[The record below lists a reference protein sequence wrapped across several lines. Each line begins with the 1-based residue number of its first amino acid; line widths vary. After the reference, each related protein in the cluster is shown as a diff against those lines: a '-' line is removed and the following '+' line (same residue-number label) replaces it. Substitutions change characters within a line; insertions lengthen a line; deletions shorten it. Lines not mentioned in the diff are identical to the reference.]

1 MSLFSTFINDKKCM
15 IKTRIILLLFF
26 FSFKLLYSQES
37 FFKKGLELFDDEQ
50 FILAQSYFE
59 KINTDQALFY
69 NAECSKILFLDDAEF
84 LYEKLLFDYPESVLN
99 HNANIALAEI
109 NFRKK
114 NYLKSC
120 RYYSI
125 ELNYLND
132 SQIFN
137 LAYSYFASDSLVK
150 SKLFFKKL
158 LNSSNSCAAA
168 AQYYYAHIAYQNK
181 DFISSLEWFLKLEG
195 KTKFSDIIP
204 YYIAQIYYQKK
215 EYKKLILFLESKVD
229 NIINSRTTEVNR
241 LLAESYYHLENYDRA
256 IKYFNLYFSNNN
268 SFVKQEYYMLAFS
281 YFKSLDNVNAIK
293 FFEKSLGQNDTLD
306 QISSYYLG
314 ASYLKMNNKKYS
326 LNAFKKSSQFNI
338 NPSLKDDALFNYAKL
353 SYELDLPY
361 NNTLEIFKKFI
372 NESNSQPK
380 IDTIQTLMANVLR
393 GTSNYLKAYN
403 GLKSLGSHTKEQKII
418 MQELAYFLAINEFNN
433 SNYKNAIDFF
443 IQSNNFKVNLDIYY
457 LSNFWM
463 ADALYMLDDFE
474 KAKSIYEKIGF
485 NDKLSSYIS
494 NAKYNLAYC
503 YFQTKEFKE
512 SNSLF
517 RSFIKNCKDSSMLN
531 DAFLRIADCFYM
543 QNEFLLSQKYYEKS
557 IKLNL
562 FDVDYALYN
571 SSLCLSLI
579 NQKSK
584 KLTMLKR
591 LVKDFYNSPYYDN
604 ALFDLANNFKNNN
617 DFQLAISYYDS
628 VLKNS
633 ADLSLRAESYL
644 GRGIINFN
652 NNKTD
657 EAIDDYTFVIENF
670 SKTKYFK
677 QALLGIQSIY
687 VANAQ
692 VDKYVDLINS
702 LPNFNVNK
710 SEIDSLSYNAAFI
723 KFSEG
728 EYVYSRDNFINYLN
742 DFSKIH
748 NSSVE
753 HDGVFVNQANYFLA
767 ESYRRLSDSLNA
779 FLYYENIIKSNSKE
793 YLEVALMF
801 CARHKYRLKEY
812 SSSNLYYLAI
822 EGIASSNSLRRE
834 AIIRLMYGFNFL
846 ENNSAFVYAQKVLSL
861 DKNDN
866 WLISIAN
873 TIIAR
878 EEFLRGNYLK
888 VRINYKTVLDIN
900 LGSEAAEAKYMLSY
914 LTFLDNDLELAEKMI
929 FELAENYS
937 NDYFIAKAFILL
949 SDIYIEKNDLFQAKA
964 TLESV
969 IDNHNGSELRLLAQK
984 KRENILEKELALNS
998 VSEKSTNEYLDLNLD
1013 YELIFEEES
1022 ENEEY

>member
-1 MSLFSTFINDKKCM
+1 
-15 IKTRIILLLFF
+15 
-26 FSFKLLYSQES
+26 
-37 FFKKGLELFDDEQ
+37 
-50 FILAQSYFE
+50 
-59 KINTDQALFY
+59 
-69 NAECSKILFLDDAEF
+69 
-84 LYEKLLFDYPESVLN
+84 
-99 HNANIALAEI
+99 
-109 NFRKK
+109 
-114 NYLKSC
+114 
-120 RYYSI
+120 
-125 ELNYLND
+125 
-132 SQIFN
+132 
-137 LAYSYFASDSLVK
+137 
-150 SKLFFKKL
+150 
-158 LNSSNSCAAA
+158 
-168 AQYYYAHIAYQNK
+168 
-181 DFISSLEWFLKLEG
+181 
-195 KTKFSDIIP
+195 
-204 YYIAQIYYQKK
+204 
-215 EYKKLILFLESKVD
+215 
-229 NIINSRTTEVNR
+229 
-241 LLAESYYHLENYDRA
+241 
-256 IKYFNLYFSNNN
+256 
-268 SFVKQEYYMLAFS
+268 
-281 YFKSLDNVNAIK
+281 
-293 FFEKSLGQNDTLD
+293 
-306 QISSYYLG
+306 
-314 ASYLKMNNKKYS
+314 
-326 LNAFKKSSQFNI
+326 
-338 NPSLKDDALFNYAKL
+338 
-353 SYELDLPY
+353 
-361 NNTLEIFKKFI
+361 
-372 NESNSQPK
+372 
-380 IDTIQTLMANVLR
+380 
-393 GTSNYLKAYN
+393 
-403 GLKSLGSHTKEQKII
+403 
-418 MQELAYFLAINEFNN
+418 
-433 SNYKNAIDFF
+433 
-443 IQSNNFKVNLDIYY
+443 
-457 LSNFWM
+457 
-463 ADALYMLDDFE
+463 
-474 KAKSIYEKIGF
+474 
-485 NDKLSSYIS
+485 
-494 NAKYNLAYC
+494 
-503 YFQTKEFKE
+503 
-512 SNSLF
+512 
-517 RSFIKNCKDSSMLN
+517 MLN

-571 SSLCLSLI
+571 RSLCLSLV
-579 NQKSK
+579 NQKPK
-584 KLTMLKR
+584 KLKMLKR
-591 LVKDFYNSPYYDN
+591 LVKDFSNSPYYDN
-604 ALFDLANNFKNNN
+604 ALFDLANHFKNNN

-633 ADLSLRAESYL
+633 SDLSLRAESYL

-657 EAIDDYTFVIENF
+657 KAIDDYTFVIENF

-702 LPNFNVNK
+702 LPNLNVKK

-728 EYVYSRDNFINYLN
+728 KYTYSRDNFIKYLN

-748 NSSVE
+748 NSTVE
-753 HDGVFVNQANYFLA
+753 NDGVFVNQANYFLA
-767 ESYRRLSDSLNA
+767 ESYRRISDSSNA
-779 FLYYENIIKSNSKE
+779 FLYYENIIKSNTKE
-793 YLEVALMF
+793 YLEVALIF
-801 CARHKYRLKEY
+801 CARYKYKLKEY

-822 EGIASSNSLRRE
+822 EAIASSNSLRRE

-888 VRINYKTVLDIN
+888 VRTNYKTVLDIN

-949 SDIYIEKNDLFQAKA
+949 SDIYFEKNDLFQAKA

-984 KRENILEKELALNS
+984 KREKILEKEIALNS

-1013 YELIFEEES
+1013 YEVIFEEES

>member
-15 IKTRIILLLFF
+15 NKTRIILLLFF

-120 RYYSI
+120 RYYYI

-229 NIINSRTTEVNR
+229 NIITSRTTEVNR

-268 SFVKQEYYMLAFS
+268 SFAKQEYYMLAFS

-393 GTSNYLKAYN
+393 GSSNYLKAYN
-403 GLKSLGSHTKEQKII
+403 GLKSLGSHTKEQKKI

-443 IQSNNFKVNLDIYY
+443 IQSNNFKFNLDIYY

-517 RSFIKNCKDSSMLN
+517 RSFIKNCKDSTMLN

-604 ALFDLANNFKNNN
+604 ALFDLANHFKNNN

-633 ADLSLRAESYL
+633 ADLNLRAESYL

-657 EAIDDYTFVIENF
+657 EAIDDYTFIIENF

-753 HDGVFVNQANYFLA
+753 NDGVFVNQANYFLA

-846 ENNSAFVYAQKVLSL
+846 ENKSAFVYAQKVLSL

-878 EEFLRGNYLK
+878 EEFSRGNYLK
-888 VRINYKTVLDIN
+888 VRINYRTVLDVN

-984 KRENILEKELALNS
+984 KRENILEKELALNL
-998 VSEKSTNEYLDLNLD
+998 VSEKRTNEYLDLNLD

>member
-1 MSLFSTFINDKKCM
+1 M

-168 AQYYYAHIAYQNK
+168 AQYYYAHIAYKNK

-229 NIINSRTTEVNR
+229 NIITSRTGEVNR

-268 SFVKQEYYMLAFS
+268 SFAKQEYYMLAFS

-293 FFEKSLGQNDTLD
+293 FFERSLGQNDTLD

-314 ASYLKMNNKKYS
+314 ASYLRINNKKYS

-443 IQSNNFKVNLDIYY
+443 IQSNNFKINLDIYY

-463 ADALYMLDDFE
+463 ADAFYMLDDFE

-584 KLTMLKR
+584 KLRMLKR
-591 LVKDFYNSPYYDN
+591 LVKDFSNSPYYDN
-604 ALFDLANNFKNNN
+604 ALFDLANHFKNNN

-657 EAIDDYTFVIENF
+657 ESIDDYTFVIENF

-753 HDGVFVNQANYFLA
+753 NDGVFVNQANYFLA

-878 EEFLRGNYLK
+878 EEFSRGNYLK

-984 KRENILEKELALNS
+984 KRENILEKELALNL
-998 VSEKSTNEYLDLNLD
+998 VSEKSANEYLDLNLD

>member
-1 MSLFSTFINDKKCM
+1 M

-215 EYKKLILFLESKVD
+215 EYKKLILFLESKVN

-268 SFVKQEYYMLAFS
+268 SFAKQEYYMLAFS

-463 ADALYMLDDFE
+463 DDALYMVDDFE

-591 LVKDFYNSPYYDN
+591 LVKDFSNSPYYDN
-604 ALFDLANNFKNNN
+604 ALFDLANHFKNNN

-657 EAIDDYTFVIENF
+657 ESIDDYTFVIENF

-878 EEFLRGNYLK
+878 EEFSRGNYLK

-984 KRENILEKELALNS
+984 KRENILEKELALNL

>member
-1 MSLFSTFINDKKCM
+1 M
-15 IKTRIILLLFF
+15 IKSRIILLLFF
-26 FSFKLLYSQES
+26 FNFQLLYSQNS
-37 FFKKGLELFDDEQ
+37 FFEKGLELFDDEQ

-84 LYEKLLFDYPESVLN
+84 LYEKLILDFPESILN

-109 NFRKK
+109 NFRNKK
-114 NYLKSC
+114 YLKSIS
-120 RYYSI
+120 YYSN
-125 ELNYLND
+125 ELSGLSD

-137 LAYSYFASDSLVK
+137 LAYSYFASDSLSK

-158 LNSSNSCAAA
+158 LNGSSSCVPAAR
-168 AQYYYAHIAYQNK
+168 YYYAHIAYQNK
-181 DFISSLEWFLKLEG
+181 DFSSSLEWFLKLDG

-215 EYKKLILFLESKVD
+215 EYQKLILFLESKVD
-229 NIINSRTTEVNR
+229 NIVPSRIAEVNR
-241 LLAESYYHLENYDRA
+241 LLAESFYHLKNYESA

-268 SFVKQEYYMLAFS
+268 SFAKQDYYMLAFS
-281 YFKSLDNVNAIK
+281 YFKSLDHANAVK
-293 FFEKSLGQNDTLD
+293 FFEKSLGQSDTLD

-314 ASYLKMNNKKYS
+314 VSYLNINNKKYS
-326 LNAFKKSSQFNI
+326 LNAFKKSSQFNV
-338 NPSLKDDALFNYAKL
+338 NSNLRDDAMFNYAKL

-361 NNTLEIFKKFI
+361 SNTLEIFKKFI
-372 NESNSQPK
+372 NESDSNQK
-380 IDTIQTLMANVLR
+380 IDTVQTLMANVLR
-393 GTSNYLKAYN
+393 GTSNYLQAYN
-403 GLKSLGSHTKEQKII
+403 GLKALGSLNNEQKTI
-418 MQELAYFLAINEFNN
+418 MQELSYFLAINEFNN
-433 SNYKNAIDFF
+433 SNYKNAIDYFK
-443 IQSNNFKVNLDIYY
+443 QSNQFQINLDIYY

-463 ADALYMLDDFE
+463 ADAYYMLDNFE
-474 KAKSIYEKIGF
+474 KAKSIYKKIGYS
-485 NDKLSSYIS
+485 DKLSSYIS
-494 NAKYNLAYC
+494 SAKYNLAYC
-503 YFQTKEFKE
+503 YFQTKEFKDA
-512 SNSLF
+512 NSLF
-517 RSFIKNCKDSSMLN
+517 RSFIKDNKDSTMQN
-531 DAFLRIADCFYM
+531 DALLRIADGFYM

-557 IKLNL
+557 VKLNL
-562 FDVDYALYN
+562 FDLDYALYN
-571 SSLCLSLI
+571 RSLCLSLI

-584 KLTMLKR
+584 KLRMLKR
-591 LVKDFYNSPYYDN
+591 LVQEFPHSPYYDN
-604 ALFDLANNFKNNN
+604 ALFDLANHFKNNN
-617 DFQLAISYYDS
+617 DFKLAISYYDS
-628 VLKNS
+628 VLLNS
-633 ADLSLRAESYL
+633 KDLNLRAESHL

-657 EAIDDYTFVIENF
+657 LAIDDYTFVIENF

-692 VDKYVDLINS
+692 VDQYVNLINS
-702 LPNFNVNK
+702 LPNFNVKK

-728 EYVYSRDNFINYLN
+728 EYVYARDNFLKYLN
-742 DFSKIH
+742 DFSKSQ
-748 NSSVE
+748 NSNI
-753 HDGVFVNQANYFLA
+753 DYNGVFVNQAYYFLA
-767 ESYRRLSDSLNA
+767 ESYRRLLDSSNA

-793 YLEVALMF
+793 YLEDALVF
-801 CARHKYRLKEY
+801 SARYKYRLKEY
-812 SSSNLYYLAI
+812 SSSNLFYLAL
-822 EGIASSNSLRRE
+822 ESVASTNSLRRE
-834 AIIRLMYGFNFL
+834 AVIRLMYGFNFL
-846 ENNSAFVYAQKVLSL
+846 KNQSAFIYAQKVLNL

-866 WLISIAN
+866 WLISTAN

-878 EEFLRGNYLK
+878 EEFVRGNYLK
-888 VRINYKTVLDIN
+888 VRVNYKIVLDVN

-949 SDIYIEKNDLFQAKA
+949 SDIYFEKNDLFQAKA

-969 IDNHNGSELRLLAQK
+969 IDNYNGSELRLLAQK
-984 KRENILEKELALNS
+984 KREKILEKEIALNS

-1013 YELIFEEES
+1013 YDVIFEEES

>member
-1 MSLFSTFINDKKCM
+1 M

-37 FFKKGLELFDDEQ
+37 FLKKGLELFDDEQ

-215 EYKKLILFLESKVD
+215 EYKKLILFLESKVN

-268 SFVKQEYYMLAFS
+268 SFAKQEYYMLAFS

-314 ASYLKMNNKKYS
+314 ASYLKINNKKYS

-403 GLKSLGSHTKEQKII
+403 GLKSLASHTKEQKII

-591 LVKDFYNSPYYDN
+591 LVKDFSNSPYYDN
-604 ALFDLANNFKNNN
+604 ALFDLANHFKNNN

-657 EAIDDYTFVIENF
+657 ESIDDYTFVIENF

-753 HDGVFVNQANYFLA
+753 NDGVFVNQANYFLA

-878 EEFLRGNYLK
+878 EEFSRGNYLK

-984 KRENILEKELALNS
+984 KRENILEKELALNL

>member
-1 MSLFSTFINDKKCM
+1 M

-229 NIINSRTTEVNR
+229 NIITSRTTEVNR

-314 ASYLKMNNKKYS
+314 ASYLKINNKKYS

-517 RSFIKNCKDSSMLN
+517 RSFIKNCKDSTMLN

-584 KLTMLKR
+584 KLTMLKK
-591 LVKDFYNSPYYDN
+591 LVKDFSNSPYYDN
-604 ALFDLANNFKNNN
+604 ALFDLANHFKNNN

-878 EEFLRGNYLK
+878 EEFSRGNYLK

-984 KRENILEKELALNS
+984 KRENILEKELALNL